1 MLKPAIVYRC
11 FIVGQKGRIGS
22 GKKSFYVAQAH
33 GVAVRVLVMGDWRVA
48 PWAAQLLVILSFLV
62 GQCGALSGFSF
73 VRGSKTTV
81 PNLILV
87 SGCTGSGKS
96 TFGMEVAI
104 QKGILKCIST
114 DTIRQTMR
122 TFDKTPALHRSSFQ
136 GEADPIVDWRESCSV
151 LEAAIENIVLDCAR
165 RGTSLVLEGVHI
177 VPSRGLIDKWNEA
190 GGLAV
195 GAVLTIPD
203 PEVHRNVIFR
213 RGEQTGKGAEAQI
226 TKFNR
231 IRSIHDEML
240 RLGKELSLIHI

>member
-1 MLKPAIVYRC
+1 
-11 FIVGQKGRIGS
+11 
-22 GKKSFYVAQAH
+22 
-33 GVAVRVLVMGDWRVA
+33 
-48 PWAAQLLVILSFLV
+48 
-62 GQCGALSGFSF
+62 
-73 VRGSKTTV
+73 
-81 PNLILV
+81 
-87 SGCTGSGKS
+87 
-96 TFGMEVAI
+96 MEVAI

-122 TFDKTPALHRSSFQ
+122 TFDNTPALHRSSFQ
-136 GEADPIVDWRESCSV
+136 GEADPLVDWRESCSV
-151 LEAAIENIVLDCAR
+151 LDAAIENIVMDCAR

-177 VPSRGLIDKWNEA
+177 VPSRSLIDKWNEA

-203 PEVHRNVIFR
+203 PEVHRKVIFR

-240 RLGKELSLIHI
+240 RLGKECDWLIIEQRPLLTPSPLATLDEFIEQTQSVVKPIFPNKA